1 MKIIDVTAATVEE
14 LGFFCFM
21 SKRQSEG
28 YRRKLDWLKSRFAEG
43 LRIKMLTLPERGFIE
58 YIPGEYA
65 WRAVNA
71 EGYMFIHCLWV
82 VGKSKGRGFGG
93 ELLQECLRDA
103 EKAGKKGVAMVTSDR
118 VWLANDRLLKKHGF
132 IVQEQYPPFK
142 LMVKS
147 FADAAPPS
155 FAGGWDAKA
164 AQFGDGLTIIRSDQ
178 CPYITD
184 AAATVLETAKELGI
198 PCKTVEL
205 SSSEDIRRMAPSPY
219 GVFSIV
225 YQGRL
230 LSYYYMLPK
239 DLKKALLDFNKNL
252 DSTEET

>member
-1 MKIIDVTAATVEE
+1 MKIIDVTAANVQEH
-14 LGFFCFM
+14 GFFCFM

-28 YRRKLDWLKSRFAEG
+28 YKRKLDWLKSRFAEG
-43 LRIKMLTLPERGFIE
+43 LRIKMLILPERGFIE

-65 WRAVNA
+65 WRTVNA

-82 VGKSKGRGFGG
+82 VGKSKGKGWGG
-93 ELLQECLRDA
+93 LLLEECLRDA
-103 EKAGKKGVAMVTSDR
+103 ESAGYRGVAMVTSDR

-132 IVQEQYPPFK
+132 IMQEHYPPFK

-147 FADAAPPS
+147 FADGTPPS
-155 FAGGWDAKA
+155 FAGGWEAKA
-164 AQFGDGLTIIRSDQ
+164 AQFGSGLTIIRSDQ

-184 AAATVLETAKELGI
+184 AATTVMETAKELDI

-205 SSSEDIRRMAPSPY
+205 TSSEDIRLLSPSPY

-239 DLKKALLDFNKNL
+239 DLKMALLDQDQNP
-252 DSTEET
+252 